1 MSDLTALLSWTDP
14 IVIGELFGVG
24 VLAGYLNVIAGG
36 GSLLAV
42 PLLIFLGLP
51 EGIANATSRLAIFM
65 QAATAVTRYRTA
77 GKLDWKLSRTLLP
90 PTLIGAVIGAV
101 IATYVSDALFRSI
114 LAWVMI
120 ACASVVSAEPFLL
133 RRKLR
138 NSSPEPY
145 PELVPQKVWPTM
157 LLVGFYGGMVQAGMG
172 YVMLAGLVL
181 ALGIRLA
188 EANVMKMVLV
198 VTYTPLALGVFI
210 SKGMVH
216 WPFGILLALGQALG
230 GWLGA
235 TAALK
240 RGEGFVRAVLAISV
254 LLTAAKLLWFP

>member
-1 MSDLTALLSWTDP
+1 MPPWSDP

-24 VLAGYLNVIAGG
+24 MLAGYLNVVAGG

-51 EGIANATSRLAIFM
+51 EGAANATSRLAILM
-65 QAATAVTRYRTA
+65 QGATAVTKYRAA
-77 GKLDWKLSRTLLP
+77 GKLDWKLARVLLP
-90 PTLIGAVIGAV
+90 PTLLGAVIGAV
-101 IATYVSDALFRSI
+101 VATHVSDALFRSI

-120 ACASVVSAEPFLL
+120 ACASVVIAEPILL
-133 RRKLR
+133 GRRAR
-138 NSSPEPY
+138 NSSPTPALL
-145 PELVPQKVWPTM
+145 ELSRVWPTM

-172 YVMLAGLVL
+172 YVMLAGMVL

-188 EANVMKMVLV
+188 DANVMKMILV
-198 VTYTPLALGVFI
+198 VAYTPLALGVFV

-216 WPFGILLALGQALG
+216 WPFAVLLAVGQALG

-235 TAALK
+235 SAALK
-240 RGEGFVRAVLAISV
+240 RGEGFVRAVLAVVV
-254 LLTAAKLLWFP
+254 LLTAIKLLWFA

>member
-1 MSDLTALLSWTDP
+1 M
-14 IVIGELFGVG
+14 GELFGVG
-24 VLAGYLNVIAGG
+24 MLAGYLNVIAGG

-51 EGIANATSRLAIFM
+51 EGVANATSRLAILT
-65 QAATAVTRYRTA
+65 QATTAVAKYKSA
-77 GKLDWKLSRTLLP
+77 GKLDPKLARILLP

-101 IATYVSDALFRSI
+101 LATYVSDAVFRSM

-120 ACASVVSAEPFLL
+120 ACASVVSLEPFVFG
-133 RRKLR
+133 RKLR
-138 NSSPEPY
+138 ESSPEAYGVLDPRR
-145 PELVPQKVWPTM
+145 VWPTM
-157 LLVGFYGGMVQAGMG
+157 LLVGFYGGLVQAGMG

-198 VTYTPLALGVFI
+198 VTYTPLALGVFVW
-210 SKGMVH
+210 KGMVH

-240 RGEGFVRAVLAISV
+240 RGEGFVRAVLAITV